1 MPEILFEMPEQQLRI
16 EERHESP
23 PPGFVDLLSHLTSS
37 PA

>member
-16 EERHESP
+16 ERHESP